1 MEYTHE
7 VVVISDVH
15 LGTYGS
21 AAAELVSYLKRIR
34 PRILVLNGDIIDIW
48 QFSKKYFPESHLKV
62 IREIIRLMSS
72 GTQVHYVPLT
82 YSRDVWF
89 STQSPEFK

>member
-1 MEYTHE
+1 MKYTHE

-21 AAAELVSYLKRIR
+21 AASELVSYLKRIR

-72 GTQVHYVPLT
+72 GTQVHY
-82 YSRDVWF
+82 
-89 STQSPEFK
+89 